1 MPLDEW
7 EKLFA
12 LSEKHGFVIA
22 SDECY
27 SEIYF
32 RDEPPLG
39 GLEAATKLGRGD
51 FKNLIA
57 LTGILIFTLPIVM
70 SVVLALG
77 RINRYR
83 QEELQEHLKDYPWSP
98 LNKP

>member
-1 MPLDEW
+1 MPLSEW

-12 LSEKHGFVIA
+12 LSDRHGFVIA

-39 GLEAATKLGRGD
+39 GLEAAARLGRTD
-51 FKNLIA
+51 FKTWCRSPACPSAAMCRACAAA
-57 LTGILIFTLPIVM
+57 LWRAM
-70 SVVLALG
+70 
-77 RINRYR
+77 RR
-83 QEELQEHLKDYPWSP
+83 
-98 LNKP
+98 

>member
-1 MPLDEW
+1 MPCRSL
-7 EKLFA
+7 LGPVLY
-12 LSEKHGFVIA
+12 LSVLIFNWTVTLWIGE
-22 SDECY
+22 
-27 SEIYF
+27 
-32 RDEPPLG
+32 
-39 GLEAATKLGRGD
+39 
-51 FKNLIA
+51 NLIA